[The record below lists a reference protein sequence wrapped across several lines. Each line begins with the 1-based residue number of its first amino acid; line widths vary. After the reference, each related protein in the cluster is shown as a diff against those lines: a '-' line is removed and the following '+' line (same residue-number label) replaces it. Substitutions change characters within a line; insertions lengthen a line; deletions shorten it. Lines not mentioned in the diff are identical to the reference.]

1 MIMLVM
7 VVTIMFIVLMTRY
20 NLAGWTQLLKCASP
34 IFHPQHQVIN
44 MLVCGIVF
52 SLEFAI
58 GYLVFESVYLVF
70 LNVYLVIWSV
80 SLVFKDCFWYLG
92 VCFGYFRLY
101 IRYLGFGK
109 VYQVV

>member
-1 MIMLVM
+1 
-7 VVTIMFIVLMTRY
+7 
-20 NLAGWTQLLKCASP
+20 
-34 IFHPQHQVIN
+34 

-92 VCFGYFRLY
+92 VCFGYFIDY
-101 IRYLGFGK
+101 ILGIWDLEKCIRWYNVNHVFLIVIVEK
-109 VYQVV
+109 YKK